1 LMVLIH
7 RLETTTMTKAYFLL
21 ALLPSSLLFN
31 ACKKEEA
38 QPQSIAT
45 VLVNGDMEASPYN
58 DWGSYL
64 GKNSTASPNKYVVE
78 YTTEAASSP
87 AHSIKVSS
95 DAVKNDTTYQYLQ
108 QFFKLTD
115 RPIPAGAKLT
125 LKAKIKTSNIQGT
138 GISIAMGGNQAIT
151 NSLGQVKKVNST
163 FYTSTEGVTPITGTN
178 DFKEYTL
185 TWSSLPAATT
195 HLYVLLAYLPKTT
208 GIVYFDDV
216 VLSVN

>member
-1 LMVLIH
+1 MVLIYH
-7 RLETTTMTKAYFLL
+7 LETTTMTKDYFLL
-21 ALLPSSLLFN
+21 TVLSISLLLN
-31 ACKKEEA
+31 SCKKEEA
-38 QPQSIAT
+38 QPQTIAT

-64 GKNSTASPNKYVVE
+64 GRNSTTNPNTYVVD
-78 YTTEAASSP
+78 YSTEASSSP

-95 DAVKNDTTYQYLQ
+95 NAVKNDTTYQYMQ
-108 QFFKLTD
+108 QVFKVAD

-125 LKAKIKTSNIQGT
+125 LKAKIKTNAIQGT

-151 NSLGQVKKVNST
+151 NSLGQVTKVNST
-163 FYTSTEGVTPITGTN
+163 FYTSTEGVTLITGTN

-185 TWSSLPAATT
+185 TWDSFPAATT
-195 HLYVLLAYLPKTT
+195 HVYVLLAYLPKTT
-208 GIVYFDDV
+208 GVVYFDDV

>member
-1 LMVLIH
+1 M
-7 RLETTTMTKAYFLL
+7 KSAGYLL
-21 ALLPSSLLFN
+21 TLLRAAGLFN
-31 ACKKEEA
+31 ACRKEET
-38 QPQSIAT
+38 QPQIIT
-45 VLVNGDMEASPYN
+45 NVLTNGDMEASPYN

-64 GKNSTASPNKYVVE
+64 GKNSTVSPNKYVIE

-95 DAVKNDTTYQYLQ
+95 DAVKNDTTYQYMQ

-125 LKAKIKTSNIQGT
+125 LKAKIKTSNIVGT
-138 GISIAMGGNQAIT
+138 GIALTMGGNQVTTNATGQIT
-151 NSLGQVKKVNST
+151 AVKST
-163 FYTSTEGVTPITGTN
+163 FYTSTEGVTSITGIS

-185 TWSSLPAATT
+185 TWASLPTGTT
-195 HLYVLLAYLPKTT
+195 HVYVLLAYLPKTT

-216 VLSVN
+216 SLRVN

>member
-1 LMVLIH
+1 MKNACCLLI
-7 RLETTTMTKAYFLL
+7 LL
-21 ALLPSSLLFN
+21 LSVCLSN
-31 ACKKEEA
+31 ACKKEDA
-38 QPQSIAT
+38 QPQAIT
-45 VLVNGDMEASPYN
+45 DVLTNGNMEASPYN

-64 GKNSTASPNKYVVE
+64 GKNSTLNPNKYVIE

-95 DAVKNDTTYQYLQ
+95 DAVKNDSTYQYMQ

-125 LKAKIKTSNIQGT
+125 LKAKIKTSNIVGT
-138 GISIAMGGNQAIT
+138 GIALTMGGNQVTTNAI
-151 NSLGQVKKVNST
+151 GQATAVKSA
-163 FYTSTEGVTPITGTN
+163 FFTSTEGVTSITGTN

-185 TWSSLPAATT
+185 TWASLPAGTT
-195 HLYVLLAYLPKTT
+195 HVYVLLAYLPKTT

-216 VLSVN
+216 SLSVN

>member
-1 LMVLIH
+1 
-7 RLETTTMTKAYFLL
+7 MTKAYFIV
-21 ALLPSSLLFN
+21 ALLSSSLLFN
-31 ACKKEEA
+31 SCKKEEA
-38 QPQSIAT
+38 QPQTIAT

-64 GKNSTASPNKYVVE
+64 GRNSTTNPNPYVVD
-78 YTTEAASSP
+78 YSTEAASSP

-95 DAVKNDTTYQYLQ
+95 SAVKNDTTYQYMQ
-108 QFFKLTD
+108 QFFKIAD

-125 LKAKIKTSNIQGT
+125 LKAKIKTNTVQGN
-138 GISIAMGGNQAIT
+138 GISIAMGGYQIVT
-151 NSLGQVKKVNST
+151 NSIGQNTNVNST
-163 FYTSTEGVTPITGTN
+163 FYTSTEGVTSITGTN

-195 HLYVLLAYLPKTT
+195 HVFVLLAYLPKTT

-216 VLSVN
+216 TLSVN

>member
-1 LMVLIH
+1 MTRVLPALI
-7 RLETTTMTKAYFLL
+7 LLL
-21 ALLPSSLLFN
+21 ALGLFN

-38 QPQSIAT
+38 QPQTIAT

-64 GKNSTASPNKYVVE
+64 GKNSTTNPNKYVAD
-78 YTTEAASSP
+78 YSTEAASSP

-95 DAVKNDTTYQYLQ
+95 DAVKNDTTYQYFQ

-138 GISIAMGGNQAIT
+138 GISIAMGGNQAIA
-151 NSLGQVKKVNST
+151 NSLGQFTKVNST
-163 FYTSTEGVTPITGTN
+163 FYTSTEGVTPIKGTA

-185 TWSSLPAATT
+185 TWPSLPAATT
-195 HLYVLLAYLPKTT
+195 HVYILLAYLPKTT

-216 VLSVN
+216 ALSVN